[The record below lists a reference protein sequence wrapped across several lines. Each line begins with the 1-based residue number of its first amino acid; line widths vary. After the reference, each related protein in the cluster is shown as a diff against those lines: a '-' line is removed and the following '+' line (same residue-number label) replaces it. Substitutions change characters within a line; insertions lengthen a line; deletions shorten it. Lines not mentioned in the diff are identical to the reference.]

1 MVFIFNK
8 ILTYFSME
16 EMMNQY
22 LLYVVLTTVQK
33 SAWEIYYFVYDE
45 IVILGFSFE
54 SFNRNAV
61 AF

>member
-1 MVFIFNK
+1 
-8 ILTYFSME
+8 
-16 EMMNQY
+16 MNQY